1 MDIKKEYKEL
11 DKIAQIIKLAGYNAY
26 DQLFGYSTT
35 GNLNYITRKDDA
47 RDRIKDIDIFT
58 VKKYVIENKFELLR

>member
-11 DKIAQIIKLAGYNAY
+11 DKIAQIIRSAGYKAY
-26 DQLFGYSTT
+26 DQLYGYFTT
-35 GNLNYITRKDDA
+35 GNLNYITRKDSA

>member
-11 DKIAQIIKLAGYNAY
+11 DKIAQIIKSAGYKAY
-26 DQLFGYSTT
+26 DQLYGFSKT

-47 RDRIKDIDIFT
+47 RERIKDIDIFT
-58 VKKYVIENKFELLR
+58 VEKYVIENRTELLR

>member
-11 DKIAQIIKLAGYNAY
+11 DKIAQAIKSAGYNAH
-26 DQLFGYSTT
+26 DQLLGYSKT
-35 GNLNYITRKDDA
+35 GNLNYITRKEDA
-47 RDRIKDIDIFT
+47 REKIKDIDIFT